1 MDSLSLRVFS
11 LSALSFFLSLH
22 KRPPSS
28 NTIPIAVAQNSIQST
43 QGSLP
48 PMAPEQTKGYTN
60 PTELQWP
67 LESRGYN
74 MLENI
79 MQTHQT
85 MGSSKQIQ
93 VVKLQPDLHPASR
106 PASRAN
112 WKMEQLKSETMQGK
126 QIWNRAQTV
135 GCPGPSVLKIIWDL
149 IPQVTPRKFLPV
161 HLLIKSS
168 TYLRHFSA

>member
-1 MDSLSLRVFS
+1 
-11 LSALSFFLSLH
+11 
-22 KRPPSS
+22 
-28 NTIPIAVAQNSIQST
+28 
-43 QGSLP
+43 
-48 PMAPEQTKGYTN
+48 
-60 PTELQWP
+60 
-67 LESRGYN
+67 

-79 MQTHQT
+79 MQIRET

-93 VVKLQPDLHPASR
+93 VMKLQPDLHPASR
-106 PASRAN
+106 AY

-126 QIWNRAQTV
+126 QIRNRAQTV

-149 IPQVTPRKFLPV
+149 IPQVTPKKFLPV